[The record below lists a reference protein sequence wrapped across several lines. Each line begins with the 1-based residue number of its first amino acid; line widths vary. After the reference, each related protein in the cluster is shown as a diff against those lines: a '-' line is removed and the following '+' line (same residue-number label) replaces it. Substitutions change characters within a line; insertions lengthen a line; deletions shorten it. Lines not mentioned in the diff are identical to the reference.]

1 MQRKYLMSLLAMF
14 GMFLITVSACGGQK
28 DDVNIRLA
36 LDWYPNA
43 NHAGIYLAQ
52 GKGYFANER
61 LEVEWYTPVDPTTVL
76 TTVAS
81 GVDDF
86 GISYQ
91 PDLLLARA
99 QGVPVVS
106 VAALVQHPL
115 NSVQALRESGIS
127 RPRDLVGKKIGYPGI
142 PLNEPLLDTMLKS
155 DGVSGG
161 LDEVELVNVGFNLIE
176 ALINGNVDACLG
188 CYISHES
195 ILMENEGLLVNIMHM
210 EEYGVPDFYE
220 LVIVTSETMLA
231 ERRDVVER
239 FVGALLKG
247 YQDAAANPE
256 EAVEYLL
263 KGTDE
268 EIDES
273 VERPGVAVL
282 APLWLNGVP
291 VGWQTTKKWSEFSDW
306 LYAVGQIE
314 KPLDVE
320 EAFTNEFVVER
331 KDFKK
336 AKE

>member
-1 MQRKYLMSLLAMF
+1 MQRKWLMLLPVLF
-14 GMFLITVSACGGQK
+14 GMFLMAVSACGGQK
-28 DDVNIRLA
+28 DDVKIRLA

-52 GKGYFANER
+52 GKGYFADEH

-81 GVDDF
+81 GADDF

-106 VAALVQHPL
+106 IAALVQHPL
-115 NSVQALRESGIS
+115 NSVQALSESDIS
-127 RPRDLVGKKIGYPGI
+127 RPRDLVGKRIGYPGI

-161 LDEVELVNVGFNLIE
+161 LDEVELVNVGFNLVE
-176 ALINGNVDACLG
+176 ALINGNVDACIG

-195 ILMENEGLLVNIMHM
+195 ILMENEGRAVNIIHM
-210 EEYGVPDFYE
+210 EQYGVPDFYE
-220 LVIVTSETMLA
+220 LVIVTSEKTLA

-256 EAVEYLL
+256 EAVGYLL
-263 KGTDE
+263 NGTDE
-268 EIDES
+268 EVDEA

-282 APLWLNGVP
+282 APLWQNGVP
-291 VGWQTTKKWSEFSDW
+291 VGWQTAQKWREFSDW

-320 EAFTNEFVVER
+320 KAFTNEFVVGR
-331 KDFKK
+331 KGFEK
-336 AKE
+336 AEE